1 MKSEFYLLLLFT
13 FVMWLSMTFAI
24 VAVAYGEL
32 RIAVLALIIYEIDKL
47 LIDSLSRDRAKRNI
61 TRILNK
67 CFHEK
72 ISEEEL

>member
-1 MKSEFYLLLLFT
+1 MKSEFYLFLLFT

-24 VAVAYGEL
+24 AAVAYGEL

-67 CFHEK
+67 CFNEK

>member
-47 LIDSLSRDRAKRNI
+47 LIDSLLRDRAKRNI
-61 TRILNK
+61 TRILNE
-67 CFHEK
+67 CFHEN
-72 ISEEEL
+72 IDEEEL